1 MTYQYDQY
9 QQQQSP
15 QLQPSFDG
23 VIDNKTT
30 LWMGD
35 LEPWMDENFI
45 RQIWYQL
52 GENVSVKIIRDKFT
66 GTNAGYCFVDFVSN
80 SAAVKALTTAS
91 GTSIPGTNRV
101 FKLNWATGS
110 GLADRKDDRGPEF
123 SVFVG
128 DLGPEVNEW
137 MLVVGYGFVR
147 FGEEIE
153 QQRALVEMQG
163 AFCGNRP
170 IRISTATPKNKLLL
184 QGGYFQQTTFQ
195 NPFLSKYNDPN
206 NTTVFIGGI
215 TGINNEEELK
225 SYFQNFGEITN
236 VKIPPG
242 KSCGFIQF
250 AHRKSAEMAIS
261 QMQNLIIGN
270 SRVRV
275 SWGRTQTDKTS
286 ATAYRPQYNAFGG
299 IASTTTS
306 YNNTYTP
313 VPTQQQTISALTQIT
328 STPLTTIPSKIQLDS
343 MDPLEPIPVQHL
355 NDLFISNKE
364 DLLERMEIDTSNW
377 PDNIYA

>member
-1 MTYQYDQY
+1 
-9 QQQQSP
+9 
-15 QLQPSFDG
+15 
-23 VIDNKTT
+23 
-30 LWMGD
+30 
-35 LEPWMDENFI
+35 
-45 RQIWYQL
+45 
-52 GENVSVKIIRDKFT
+52 
-66 GTNAGYCFVDFVSN
+66 
-80 SAAVKALTTAS
+80 
-91 GTSIPGTNRV
+91 
-101 FKLNWATGS
+101 
-110 GLADRKDDRGPEF
+110 
-123 SVFVG
+123 
-128 DLGPEVNEW
+128 
-137 MLVVGYGFVR
+137 
-147 FGEEIE
+147 
-153 QQRALVEMQG
+153 
-163 AFCGNRP
+163 
-170 IRISTATPKNKLLL
+170 
-184 QGGYFQQTTFQ
+184 
-195 NPFLSKYNDPN
+195 
-206 NTTVFIGGI
+206 
-215 TGINNEEELK
+215 
-225 SYFQNFGEITN
+225 YFQNFGEITN

-299 IASTTTS
+299 IATATTS

-364 DLLERMEIDTSNW
+364 DLLERMDIDTSNW